1 MSKYRIFDGKEYRYM
16 TTEEISKMEAAF
28 RLAEIAERRRPMTE
42 WEISRL
48 LITKQI
54 NTLSVDDSIAL
65 RMKSYYP
72 EWTAGVSYVPG
83 FKVQYKNKLWRVVQ
97 AHTSQATWEPDS
109 AASLWETINETYEG
123 TVDDPIPYDGNMRLE
138 ADKYYFQNGAIYL
151 CIRDTGNP
159 VYNPLSELIGI
170 YVSKI

>member
-1 MSKYRIFDGKEYRYM
+1 MRIFDGKNYRDM
-16 TTEEISKMEAAF
+16 TAEELSQREALF

-48 LITKQI
+48 LIAQSI
-54 NTLSVDDSIAL
+54 NTFAVDDGTAL
-65 RMKSYYP
+65 RMKDFYP
-72 EWTAGVSYVPG
+72 KWAEGVSYEIG
-83 FKVQYKNKLWRVVQ
+83 FKVRHKEKLWRVVQ
-97 AHTSQATWEPDS
+97 AHTSLTGWEPDS

-138 ADKYYFQNGAIYL
+138 ADKHYFQNGAIYL